1 MYFKKIMNLRYLIL
15 HFILWLEIIYKKFK
29 LKIIKF
35 KILIQNGIILKIII
49 YIILTHIHQTTQVI
63 QRNNLKLKY
72 NMIQQENV
80 QSKKIDLQK

>member
-1 MYFKKIMNLRYLIL
+1 MNLKYLML

-35 KILIQNGIILKIII
+35 KILTQNGIILKTII
-49 YIILTHIHQTTQVI
+49 YIIQIHIHQIIQFTQ
-63 QRNNLKLKY
+63 QKNLKLKY

-80 QSKKIDLQK
+80 QLKKIDYQK

>member
-29 LKIIKF
+29 
-35 KILIQNGIILKIII
+35 LKIII

>member
-1 MYFKKIMNLRYLIL
+1 MYFKKIMNLKYLML
-15 HFILWLEIIYKKFK
+15 YFISWLEIIYKKFK

-49 YIILTHIHQTTQVI
+49 YIILIHIHQTIQFTQ
-63 QRNNLKLKY
+63 QKNLKLKY

-80 QSKKIDLQK
+80 QLKKIDYQK

>member
-1 MYFKKIMNLRYLIL
+1 MYFKKIMNLKYLMS

-49 YIILTHIHQTTQVI
+49 YIILIHIHQIIQFTQ
-63 QRNNLKLKY
+63 QKNLKLKY

-80 QSKKIDLQK
+80 QSKKIDHQK